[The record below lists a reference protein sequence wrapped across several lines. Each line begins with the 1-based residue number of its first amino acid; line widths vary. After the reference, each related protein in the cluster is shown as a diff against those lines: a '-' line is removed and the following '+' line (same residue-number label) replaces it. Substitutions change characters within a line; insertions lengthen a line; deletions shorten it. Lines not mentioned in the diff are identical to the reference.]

1 MGSGLFC
8 CPRCLGRGSAWEE
21 KACSALLSQAAARSH
36 LRPGLL
42 GPHHCTG
49 LCLTLNSLSPFPKK
63 PHSVSKG
70 SLTDHARPPFN
81 PAPCRHG
88 GGRCPTADSS
98 HIRSRWQQGL
108 LCLRAPVHP
117 AAPNRPSCPCPH
129 LTACGDHYHHPSC
142 KGGVNACYPHP
153 LLDHEIRDTGIPKT
167 AHPGRVAHHLSGT
180 FRLVWGLGMGR
191 LQLPTTPARWPAH
204 PSRA

>member
-1 MGSGLFC
+1 MGSGRLC

-63 PHSVSKG
+63 PVSNQG
-70 SLTDHARPPFN
+70 EPDRPCKTTFN
-81 PAPCRHG
+81 PAPCRHW
-88 GGRCPTADSS
+88 GGRCPTADLSHQVEVAGRESS
-98 HIRSRWQQGL
+98 
-108 LCLRAPVHP
+108 RAPCSRQQALLP
-117 AAPNRPSCPCPH
+117 LSPS
-129 LTACGDHYHHPSC
+129 HYHHPSC

-153 LLDHEIRDTGIPKT
+153 LLDHAIRDTGIPQRQLTQGTLLTTCLGPSGWSGAWYGQT
-167 AHPGRVAHHLSGT
+167 AAANHASQTASP
-180 FRLVWGLGMGR
+180 
-191 LQLPTTPARWPAH
+191 P
-204 PSRA
+204 